1 MYLITIIDK
10 LREAEYPI
18 DNVITYNENNDPNK
32 LLGRPG
38 QYIEK
43 VNFADLRLYQSDENN
58 PAGGSI
64 EIFENEKDCQN
75 RVDYLKKSVRSRLL
89 LSIIVWMII
98 SYYVLSRKSL

>member
-10 LREAEYPI
+10 LREAEYSI
-18 DNVITYNENNDPNK
+18 DNAITYNENNDPNK

-43 VNFADLRLYQSDENN
+43 VNFADLRLYQSDKNN

-75 RVDYLKKSVRSRLL
+75 RVDYLKKSVRNRLL
-89 LSIIVWMII
+89 LSIIVCMII
-98 SYYVLSRKSL
+98 SYYV